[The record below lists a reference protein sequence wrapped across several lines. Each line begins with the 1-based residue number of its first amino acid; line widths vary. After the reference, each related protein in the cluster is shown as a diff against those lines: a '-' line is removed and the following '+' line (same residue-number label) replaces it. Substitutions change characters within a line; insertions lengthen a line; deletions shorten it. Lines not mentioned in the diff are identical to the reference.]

1 VCLHLRLTKYRLQIW
16 FVSQHILT
24 AFSTKV
30 PITERVVVST
40 PGYLRNLTEI
50 LAREPKR
57 NVANY
62 MMWRAA
68 RASVGF
74 LNKDIRA
81 IGEEFVKNVTGKTE
95 TPPRWKNC
103 VGSAAG
109 SFSAAIGKM
118 YVQRHFKEEAKVA
131 MLELVRDVREEFRII
146 LDEVRGRIRGRLHLR
161 FGWAV
166 WICVSPLHKLSM

>member
-1 VCLHLRLTKYRLQIW
+1 M
-16 FVSQHILT
+16 
-24 AFSTKV
+24 
-30 PITERVVVST
+30 VST
-40 PGYLRNLTEI
+40 PGYFKNLTEI
-50 LAREPKR
+50 LSGEPKR

-74 LNKDIRA
+74 LSKDIRA

-95 TPPRWKNC
+95 TPPRWKKC

-118 YVQRHFKEEAKVA
+118 YVQRHFNEQAKES
-131 MLELVRDVREEFRII
+131 MLELVKDVREEFKMI
-146 LDEVRGRIRGRLHLR
+146 LDEV
-161 FGWAV
+161 
-166 WICVSPLHKLSM
+166 P